1 MNSVTKHPQWASL
14 IFAASLIAS
23 PVAGADAVCDW
34 NTKAGDIVVSA
45 RMGPPP
51 ANRALAIAN
60 TAVYEAVNAITKRYP
75 AGSLKLEAAPGAS
88 VDAAVAAAN
97 RTALSKLLPS
107 QQSAIDI
114 AYQAALSK
122 IADGPAKTSG
132 IAVGEK
138 AAAAILAMRA
148 DDGAAAAETYR
159 PQTAAGVYVPTVIP
173 AATHW
178 PQRKPWLMTSSSQF
192 RPGPPP
198 ALTSQLWARDYNE
211 IKALGGKSNSRR
223 TAEQTQ
229 IAGFWEATLP
239 PIYNGIVLSVAD
251 VPGREVTQNARLFAA
266 VAQAADDALLAVFE
280 AKYHY
285 NFWRP
290 VTAIRNGDLD
300 GNDATERDASWTPF
314 IETPMHP
321 EYPCAHCTVAAAV
334 GTVLQAEIGTGSMPT
349 LATTSYLVKGP
360 ARNWTKIDDFLQEVG
375 NARVYDGVHFRNS
388 TEVGTAMGKQVGA
401 LAAEKFL
408 RRPD

>member
-1 MNSVTKHPQWASL
+1 MSCMTKRPLWASL
-14 IFAASLIAS
+14 TFAATLVAS
-23 PVAGADAVCDW
+23 PLANADAVCDW
-34 NTKAGDIVVSA
+34 SSKVGEIVVSA

-51 ANRALAIAN
+51 ANRVLAIAN

-75 AGSLKLEAAPGAS
+75 AEAVKLQAAPGAS

-97 RTALSKLLPS
+97 RTALAKLLPS
-107 QQSAIDI
+107 QQAAIDGV
-114 AYQAALSK
+114 YQAALAK
-122 IADGPAKTSG
+122 IPDGEAKTSG
-132 IAVGEK
+132 IAVGEQ
-138 AAAAILAMRA
+138 AAVAILALRA
-148 DDGAAAAETYR
+148 DDGAAAGETYR
-159 PQTAAGVYVPTVIP
+159 PQTTAGAYVPTVIP
-173 AATHW
+173 AVPQW
-178 PQRKPWLMTSSSQF
+178 PQRKPWLMTSPSQF

-198 ALTSQLWARDYNE
+198 ALTSQLWTRDFNE
-211 IKALGGKSNSRR
+211 VKALGGKGSSQR

-251 VPGREVTQNARLFAA
+251 VPGREVTQNARLLAS
-266 VAQAADDALLAVFE
+266 VAQATDDALLAVFE

-300 GNDATERDASWTPF
+300 GNEATQRDASWTPF

-321 EYPCAHCTVAAAV
+321 EYPCAHCIVAAAV
-334 GTVLQAEIGTGSMPT
+334 GTVLQAEVGTGSTPT
-349 LATTSYLVKGP
+349 LTTTSYLVKGA
-360 ARNWTKIDDFLQEVG
+360 ARSWTKIDDFMQEVG

-388 TEVGTAMGKQVGA
+388 TEVGAAMGKQIGT
-401 LAAEKFL
+401 LAVTKFL
-408 RRPD
+408 RRVD